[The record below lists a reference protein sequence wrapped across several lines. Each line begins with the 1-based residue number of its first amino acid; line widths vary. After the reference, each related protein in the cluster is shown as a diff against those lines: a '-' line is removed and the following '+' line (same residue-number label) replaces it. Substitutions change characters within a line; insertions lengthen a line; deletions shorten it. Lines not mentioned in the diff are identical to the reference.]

1 MNNTIRKI
9 EKNPLKDKITT
20 VRLTDQVRKMIDNS
34 AKVNKVCQ
42 SVVIQDALSTY
53 FNINQ

>member
-9 EKNPLKDKITT
+9 EKSPLKDKITT
-20 VRLTDQVRKMIDNS
+20 VRLTEQVRKMVDNS

-53 FNINQ
+53 FNLH